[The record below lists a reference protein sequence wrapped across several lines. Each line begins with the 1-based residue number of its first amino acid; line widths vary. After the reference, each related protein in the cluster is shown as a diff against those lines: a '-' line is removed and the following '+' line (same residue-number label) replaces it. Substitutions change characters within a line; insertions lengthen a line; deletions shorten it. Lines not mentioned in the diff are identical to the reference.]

1 MTLPVASPD
10 GLPFLQAALILHISG
25 GAVGLVSGFL
35 AVAAPK
41 GRPLHRKAGTVFVVA
56 MLVMAVF
63 AVIVAVNRGQS
74 LNILA
79 GSFTLYMVASA
90 WLTVRRRNGRIGRA
104 EAFGC
109 LYAFGVA
116 ATAAFFASR
125 DAGPDGVPDQA
136 VWILGGVAAFAATLD
151 LKVIIARG
159 VAGASRIS
167 RHLWRMCA
175 ALFIASGSFFLGQMD
190 EIPQALRGPHLIVLA
205 LAPLAALL
213 FWMVRVRFIRAA
225 KSVPVTP

>member
-1 MTLPVASPD
+1 MTLPVPSPD
-10 GLPFLQAALILHISG
+10 GFSFLQAALVLHISG
-25 GAVGLVSGFL
+25 GAVGLVSGFV

-41 GRPLHRKAGTVFVVA
+41 GRPLHRKAGSVFVVA
-56 MLVMAVF
+56 MMIMAVF
-63 AVIVAVNRGQS
+63 ALIIAVNRGQS

-90 WLTVRRRNGRIGRA
+90 WLTVRRRVIGRA
-104 EAFGC
+104 EAIGC

-116 ATAAFFASR
+116 VTAVVFASR
-125 DAGPDGVPDQA
+125 GAGSDGVPDQA
-136 VWILGGVAAFAATLD
+136 AWVFGGLAAFAAALD
-151 LKVIIARG
+151 LKVIIGRG
-159 VAGASRIS
+159 VTGVSRIS

-190 EIPQALRGPHLIVLA
+190 EIPQAFRGPHLIVLA
-205 LAPLAALL
+205 LTPLAALL
-213 FWMVRVRFIRAA
+213 FWMVRIRFTRTA